1 MHHAKFFEIFA
12 LKKLLVLYNSYH
24 IHYILYIM
32 AFTILSASQ
41 YTKELKVRIQST
53 GRLGFSSATQEV
65 LRIDSNTYITLLR
78 DTEAKPEEQFA
89 MVVQRTPNKDAFQAI
104 LSSGYYYL
112 ATTNLFDA
120 LKIDYTSEAIYFNL
134 KRASELDT
142 ELGGEV
148 YLMHQRSAKGRR
160 SVGSTTK
167 KTAEAKSDEDPQLS
181 IDIDEE

>member
-1 MHHAKFFEIFA
+1 
-12 LKKLLVLYNSYH
+12 
-24 IHYILYIM
+24 M

-53 GRLGFSSATQEV
+53 GRLGFSSVTQDV
-65 LRIDSNTYITLLR
+65 LRLDTNTYITLLR
-78 DTEAKPEEQFA
+78 DTDAKPEEQFA
-89 MVVQRTPNKDAFQAI
+89 MVIQRTPNKDAFQAV

-148 YLMHQRSAKGRR
+148 YLMHQRFAKGRR
-160 SVGSTTK
+160 SVGSTSK
-167 KTAEAKSDEDPQLS
+167 KNTDAKTNEDPQLRIN
-181 IDIDEE
+181 IDD

>member
-1 MHHAKFFEIFA
+1 
-12 LKKLLVLYNSYH
+12 
-24 IHYILYIM
+24 M
-32 AFTILSASQ
+32 AFTVLSASR

-65 LRIDSNTYITLLR
+65 LRIDTNTYITLMI
-78 DTEAKPEEQFA
+78 DTDAKPEEQFA
-89 MVVQRTPNKDAFQAI
+89 MVIQRTPNKDAFQAV

-120 LKIDYTSEAIYFNL
+120 LKIDYKSEAIYFNL

-148 YLMHQRSAKGRR
+148 YLMHQRFAKGRR
-160 SVGSTTK
+160 SAGAASLKVSDP
-167 KTAEAKSDEDPQLS
+167 KTDEDPQLTF
-181 IDIDEE
+181 DDEQ